1 MNDVQKLSLGVCYGL
16 NCGPQIEYVE
26 TLTSTVMV
34 FGDRAYNKI
43 VKVTWG
49 HKGGS
54 LIQQD

>member
-43 VKVTWG
+43 VKVT
-49 HKGGS
+49 
-54 LIQQD
+54 